1 MAAVAEVAACVYV
14 CVGGGVRKGPPYLSS
29 RPPPPPPPAMTHT
42 CTAAQIASLRCWRSS
57 VMPAWVRIPTYASAE
72 GTCQREERRGGV
84 GGGNSTAVCC
94 RTSVM
99 PAWVRRRDPFPP
111 PSSHQRAPAKPPS
124 LPFPH
129 PLNRQCTCISGPRR
143 ILSSCRVAPFD
154 INPILHTRHPSP
166 PPVNSVP
173 ASPAGAHCAAAS

>member
-1 MAAVAEVAACVYV
+1 MRGWCQRQRRRQPV
-14 CVGGGVRKGPPYLSS
+14 CSGGKPRRGL
-29 RPPPPPPPAMTHT
+29 RPSYFASTHTHT

-154 INPILHTRHPSP
+154 INPILHTRHAP